1 MTKEGTC
8 ALAKVIGK
16 QHMPAERVDV
26 LLVGDNAR
34 NASSLHEHL
43 KRHGCFLC
51 YATSCKQAVEL
62 FNTRAFDLVLSEF
75 MLSDGTAYQLM
86 PLLRGTETTMF
97 FSNAVE
103 DSCWWM
109 NAILRGEDRSHDPG
123 MRPREFRVVLDQ
135 ILHDKLFR
143 AQNNLPT
150 YQGKNA
156 QADFETIDRCGT
168 HSHASSSRVHMLSAA
183 QRHAKS

>member
-1 MTKEGTC
+1 
-8 ALAKVIGK
+8 
-16 QHMPAERVDV
+16 MPAERVDV
-26 LLVGDNAR
+26 LLVGDSAR
-34 NASSLHEHL
+34 NASNLHEHL

-51 YATSCKQAVEL
+51 YATSCKEAVEL
-62 FNTRAFDLVLSEF
+62 FKTRAFDLVLSEF

-86 PLLRGTETTMF
+86 PLLRGSETTMF

-123 MRPREFRVVLDQ
+123 MRPREFRVLLDQ
-135 ILHDKLFR
+135 ILYDKLFR

-156 QADFETIDRCGT
+156 QADFEAVNGFSPHD
-168 HSHASSSRVHMLSAA
+168 HASSSSVRQPSGV
-183 QRHAKS
+183 QGHAKS